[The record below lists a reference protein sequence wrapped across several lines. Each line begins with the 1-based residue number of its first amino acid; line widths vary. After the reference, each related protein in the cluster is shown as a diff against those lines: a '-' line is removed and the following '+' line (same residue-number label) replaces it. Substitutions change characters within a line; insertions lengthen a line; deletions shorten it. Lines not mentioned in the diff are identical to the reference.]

1 MEVGKRNNKQREEE
15 LDFASIPKNSGFKET
30 FFRLCRNKAA
40 VAGMVFLVLLILI
53 SVFADVLFD
62 YQTTCV
68 DQTISQRLQ
77 WPSAEHWF
85 GTDEFGRDIFSRV
98 L

>member
-40 VAGMVFLVLLILI
+40 VAGMVFW
-53 SVFADVLFD
+53 S
-62 YQTTCV
+62 C
-68 DQTISQRLQ
+68 
-77 WPSAEHWF
+77 
-85 GTDEFGRDIFSRV
+85 
-98 L
+98 